1 MSDIIRCSVD
11 HTCPRCDRFLTIPL
25 EEGTAVKCPSCGQL
39 LDVDV
44 VSVYRLSYLER
55 EEE

>member
-11 HTCPRCDRFLTIPL
+11 HTCPKCDRFLTIPL
-25 EEGTAVKCPSCGQL
+25 ERNTTVKCPNCGQL